1 MEWLNRELTGT
12 QLKIIA
18 LVTMIIDHVGVVFFH
33 TYSNAYWI
41 ARSIG
46 RLAFPLYCFLLVEGF
61 VHTRNV
67 KRYLGRLVLFAVISE
82 IPFDILNGRFHIWQT
97 LEEYLQELVYSQNVF
112 FTLAIGLIA
121 LWGYV
126 RLNNQSQPMWAVAW
140 CVAMCGLA
148 WWMRTDY
155 GFGGVA
161 LICIFYRFRQEP
173 AMRMAWGT
181 GTLLLAIHPNEW
193 PALLDFWLI
202 SRYHGKPGTTR
213 CKWLFYAAYPIHLIL
228 LWQLNA
234 MVLYCLN
241 I

>member
-1 MEWLNRELTGT
+1 MKDRMNRELTGT

-18 LVTMIIDHVGVVFFH
+18 LVTMIIDHVGLVFFQP
-33 TYSNAYWI
+33 YPQAYWI

-61 VHTRNV
+61 VHTRDV
-67 KRYLGRLVLFAVISE
+67 KRYVGRLLLFAVISE
-82 IPFDILNGRFHIWQT
+82 IPFDIVNNQFHIEQT
-97 LEEYLQELVYSQNVF
+97 LAGYLQGLVIQQNVF

-126 RLNNQSQPMWAVAW
+126 RLNNQRQPVWAVAW
-140 CVAMCGLA
+140 CAAMCCLA

-173 AMRMAWGT
+173 QMRFLWGA
-181 GTLLLAIHPNEW
+181 GTLLLAISPLEW

-202 SRYHGKPGTTR
+202 SRYHGKQGSSR
-213 CKWLFYAAYPIHLIL
+213 CKWLFYAAYPIHLIV
-228 LWQLNA
+228 LWQLYA
-234 MVLYCLN
+234 VGYYWN

>member
-1 MEWLNRELTGT
+1 MKERMNHELTGT
-12 QLKIIA
+12 QLKVIA
-18 LVTMIIDHVGVVFFH
+18 LVTMIIDHVGLVLFH
-33 TYSNAYWI
+33 PFSNVYMI
-41 ARSIG
+41 ARHIG

-67 KRYLGRLVLFAVISE
+67 KRYLGRLLLFAVISE
-82 IPFDILNGRFHIWQT
+82 IPFDIVNSTFH
-97 LEEYLQELVYSQNVF
+97 LESTWKGYLQSLFISQNVF

-126 RLNNQSQPMWAVAW
+126 RWNNQGQPVWAVAW

-148 WWMRTDY
+148 WWLRVDY
-155 GFGGVA
+155 GYGGVA

-193 PALLDFWLI
+193 PAVLDFWLI
-202 SRYHGKPGTTR
+202 SRYHGKAGTMR

-228 LWQLNA
+228 LWLINEL
-234 MVLYCLN
+234 MWYCLN
-241 I
+241 